1 MSLQALVNGTVLTA
15 REALEGHAVL
25 IRDGRILDIVAGADV
40 PAEAAPTDLAGG
52 VLAPGFIDIQVNGGG
67 GVLFNDAPSPET
79 IARIAAAHRRFGT
92 TGLLP
97 TLMTASR
104 DKMKRA
110 IAAVRAAIEGG
121 VPGVLGI
128 HLEGPH
134 LNPSKAGAHEKAH
147 IRPPGRGDAD
157 LLASLGVGRTVVTL
171 APECVA
177 GAFVRAL
184 VARGIRV
191 CAGHTEA
198 TQEALLA
205 ALADGVTGFTHL
217 FNAMGQ
223 LGSREPGAV
232 GAALSDPD
240 AWCGIIVDGHHVH
253 YASVGIAWRAKPR
266 GKLMLVSDAMPP
278 VGAGT
283 RGFALGGRRIE
294 VKEGRCVAADG
305 RLAGSALEMASA
317 VRNCT
322 RHVGI
327 PLDEAMRMA
336 STYPADFLGLSHEL
350 GRIAPGCRASLVLLD
365 ADLAV
370 RATWIDGRMEI
381 HAAA

>member
-1 MSLQALVNGTVLTA
+1 MQALVNGTVHTA
-15 REALEGHAVL
+15 TEALEGHAVL
-25 IRDGRILDIVAGADV
+25 VEDGRILDIVAGAKV
-40 PAEAAPTDLAGG
+40 PAEAAVTDLAGG
-52 VLAPGFIDIQVNGGG
+52 ALAPGFIDIQVNGGG
-67 GVLFNDAPSPET
+67 GVLFNDLPTPQT

-92 TGLLP
+92 TGFLP
-97 TLMTASR
+97 TLMTDSR
-104 DKMKRA
+104 NRMKQA
-110 IAAVRAAIEGG
+110 IAAVRAAIDDGM
-121 VPGVLGI
+121 PGVLGI

-134 LNPSKAGAHEKAH
+134 LNAAKAGVHEKAH

-157 LLASLGVGRTVVTL
+157 LLASLGIGRTVVTL

-177 GAFVRAL
+177 GEFVRAL
-184 VARGIRV
+184 VARGVRV

-198 TQEALLA
+198 TQDALLA

-232 GAALSDPD
+232 GTALSHSD

-278 VGAGT
+278 VGAGA
-283 RGFALGGRRIE
+283 RGFSLGGQRIE
-294 VKEGRCVAADG
+294 VRDGRCVTADG

-327 PLDEAMRMA
+327 PLDEALRMA
-336 STYPADFLGLSHEL
+336 STYAADFLGLSDEL
-350 GRIAPGCRASLVLLD
+350 GRIAPGYRANLALLD
-365 ADLAV
+365 ADLVV
-370 RATWIDGRMEI
+370 RATWIDGRMETY
-381 HAAA
+381 AAA